1 VRGRGALGWLALAGV
16 AVLVALIVAAPTPR
30 NDRPLDPRSSGP
42 TGARAVVL
50 LLEELGAE
58 VSVADHALEQSDTAL
73 LLEDDLDSAERAELR
88 DWVRAGGLV
97 VVADPSSPLTGSGD
111 VEPCPQAL
119 APVEAI
125 GLAPGAAGTI
135 ERGDDCYDDLVRASS
150 LGDGDIVVVQS
161 PRPFTNQLLG
171 EVDNAVLAATLLA
184 PDGSGSVTFLRSGG
198 GTGERRLW
206 DLLGPRA
213 AQAIVQVG
221 IAVLVYVLW
230 RGRRLGRVV
239 ADRQP
244 VQVAGSE
251 LVSSVGRILASRRR
265 PGEAAATIRAEVRRE
280 LERQLGLPAG
290 GPIEPVAAA
299 LAARTGLDAGWV
311 VAALHT
317 RPVTTDDELTAVVAD
332 LDRIRGLV
340 LQPVGGTRT

>member
-1 VRGRGALGWLALAGV
+1 VKRRGALGWVAFAGV

-30 NDRPLDPRSSGP
+30 SDRPLDPRSSGP

-58 VSVADHALEQSDTAL
+58 VSVAGQPLDRSQTAL
-73 LLEDDLDSAERAELR
+73 LLEDELDPAGRAELR
-88 DWVRAGGLV
+88 DWVRAGGLL

-111 VEPCPQAL
+111 PQPCPEAL
-119 APVEAI
+119 ATVEAI
-125 GLAPGAAGTI
+125 GLAPGAAGAV
-135 ERGDDCYDDLVRASS
+135 ERGEECYDRIVRASS
-150 LGDGDIVVVQS
+150 LGGGDVVVVET

-184 PDGSGSVTFLRSGG
+184 PDGSESVTFVRPGG

-221 IAVLVYVLW
+221 IAAVVYVLW

-299 LAARTGLDAGWV
+299 LAARTGLEAGWIT
-311 VAALHT
+311 AALHT